1 MNIRVVEKIR
11 EHIEPAIAASHNRI
25 TMDEVF
31 SLINKDEVQVWFSMD
46 KAEVVGAAVTQIVKW
61 GSGRKSLRLILA
73 GGKNNM
79 YRNLEPTMEKL
90 EEFAILMHCESVM
103 VEGRKGWERALPDGY
118 KFSHATFEK
127 ELS

>member
-1 MNIRVVEKIR
+1 MNIRVTRDFR
-11 EHIEPAIAASHNRI
+11 EHIEPAIAASHDRI
-25 TMDEVF
+25 TMDQVF
-31 SLINKDEVQVWFSMD
+31 RMINKDEVQIWFSMD
-46 KAEVVGAAVTQIVKW
+46 QEEMVGAAVTQIIKW

-79 YRNLEPTMEKL
+79 YRNLEPTMAKL
-90 EEFAILMHCESVM
+90 EEFARLTNCASVL
-103 VEGRKGWERALPDGY
+103 VEGRKGWERSLPDGY